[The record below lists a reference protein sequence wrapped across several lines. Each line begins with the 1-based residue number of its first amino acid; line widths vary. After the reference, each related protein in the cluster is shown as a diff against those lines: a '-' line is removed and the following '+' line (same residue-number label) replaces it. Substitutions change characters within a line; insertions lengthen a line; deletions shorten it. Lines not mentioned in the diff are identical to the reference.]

1 MARGLEVLRAAI
13 EDGRRV
19 WLRGGDNTGWIR
31 WEPSTW
37 RWLDSDANEAVIN
50 WRVFWSND
58 WEVEPAPSPTEGLT
72 FAEAVAA
79 MDRGEVVEHSYRR
92 FRIRGEGYAMWC
104 EHVDGNAGWEKY
116 TFDYDDIHATD
127 WKVVQTYAAPARDRP
142 TFREFT
148 DWMWKWGGTWKALY
162 AAMEVAQTRWPG
174 MFRQEDGHG
183 SGISGSK
190 IGD

>member
-79 MDRGEVVEHSYRR
+79 MDRGAVVTRA
-92 FRIRGEGYAMWC
+92 EG
-104 EHVDGNAGWEKY
+104 DGWLWRKSPDESWFQCTEEAQPDRWDGGNL
-116 TFDYDDIHATD
+116 DYHDMHATD
-127 WKVVQTYAAPARDRP
+127 WRIVQTAAGKGAP
-142 TFREFT
+142 TFREFMGWLRT
-148 DWMWKWGGTWKALY
+148 WDGLDTAWKTLTLY
-162 AAMEVAQTRWPG
+162 AAMDAAQTRWPA
-174 MFRQEDGHG
+174 MFRQEE
-183 SGISGSK
+183 S
-190 IGD
+190 